1 MKKSDPLQQY
11 RALRS
16 ALSLE
21 RDAIQKRL
29 QELNAALGDTKAPIT
44 ASPVAKKLGR
54 PAGKAKRVE
63 NTMSLREAVLKVLT
77 ATPITRQELL
87 AAVLKVGY
95 RFSGSQPLNSLQ
107 TFLYGSGKKLVKNVD
122 GKFAA
127 VGASIPA
134 TAPKTEAAKPV
145 KKKGKMSAVGLAN
158 IKAAQKA
165 RWAKVKAGAP
175 AAPKTEAAKV
185 EPAKPAKK
193 KSKMSAAGLANIRAA
208 QKARWAKINATK
220 AKK

>member
-1 MKKSDPLQQY
+1 MKKSDPIQQY

-16 ALSLE
+16 SLANE

-29 QELNAALGDTKAPIT
+29 QEINAALGVATAPIS
-44 ASPVAKKLGR
+44 ASPVAEKLGR
-54 PAGKAKRVE
+54 SARVE
-63 NTMSLREAVLKVLT
+63 NALSLREAVLKVLT

-87 AAVLKVGY
+87 AAVVKVGY

-127 VGASIPA
+127 VGSSSPA
-134 TAPKTEAAKPV
+134 APKPEAAKP
-145 KKKGKMSAVGLAN
+145 
-158 IKAAQKA
+158 A
-165 RWAKVKAGAP
+165 R
-175 AAPKTEAAKV
+175 
-185 EPAKPAKK
+185 K

-208 QKARWAKINATK
+208 QKARWAKVNATK

>member
-1 MKKSDPLQQY
+1 MKKSDSLQQY

-16 ALSLE
+16 SLVSE

-29 QELNAALGDTKAPIT
+29 QELNAALGDAKAPAS
-44 ASPVAKKLGR
+44 ASPAIKKLGR
-54 PAGKAKRVE
+54 PPGKAKRVE

-77 ATPITRQELL
+77 ATPVTRQELL

-127 VGASIPA
+127 TGSSTP
-134 TAPKTEAAKPV
+134 
-145 KKKGKMSAVGLAN
+145 
-158 IKAAQKA
+158 
-165 RWAKVKAGAP
+165 AP
-175 AAPKTEAAKV
+175 ARKAEAT
-185 EPAKPAKK
+185 KPAKK

-220 AKK
+220 EKK

>member
-11 RALRS
+11 RAMRS
-16 ALSLE
+16 SLANE

-29 QELNAALGDTKAPIT
+29 QEINAALGDTTAPIT
-44 ASPVAKKLGR
+44 GSPVAKKVGR
-54 PAGKAKRVE
+54 PARVE
-63 NTMSLREAVLKVLT
+63 NAMSLREAVLKVLT
-77 ATPITRQELL
+77 TTPITRQELL

-95 RFSGSQPLNSLQ
+95 RFAGTQPLNSLQ
-107 TFLYGSGKKLVKNVD
+107 TFLYGTGKKLVKNVD

-127 VGASIPA
+127 VGSSSPA
-134 TAPKTEAAKPV
+134 AAPKPEAAKP
-145 KKKGKMSAVGLAN
+145 
-158 IKAAQKA
+158 
-165 RWAKVKAGAP
+165 
-175 AAPKTEAAKV
+175 T
-185 EPAKPAKK
+185 KK

>member
-16 ALSLE
+16 ALSNE

-44 ASPVAKKLGR
+44 ASPAIKKLGR

-63 NTMSLREAVLKVLT
+63 NTLSLREATLKVLT

-95 RFSGSQPLNSLQ
+95 RFSGSQPMNSLQ

-127 VGASIPA
+127 LGTASSPVAKPEAAQAVKKRKMSAAGRKAIA
-134 TAPKTEAAKPV
+134 EAAK
-145 KKKGKMSAVGLAN
+145 K
-158 IKAAQKA
+158 
-165 RWAKVKAGAP
+165 RWAKVKAE
-175 AAPKTEAAKV
+175 KQ
-185 EPAKPAKK
+185 
-193 KSKMSAAGLANIRAA
+193 S
-208 QKARWAKINATK
+208 
-220 AKK
+220 

>member
-29 QELNAALGDTKAPIT
+29 QELNAALGDTKPPIT
-44 ASPVAKKLGR
+44 ASPVAKKRGR
-54 PAGKAKRVE
+54 PPGKAKAAE
-63 NTMSLREAVLKVLT
+63 N
-77 ATPITRQELL
+77 ITLSPKP
-87 AAVLKVGY
+87 A
-95 RFSGSQPLNSLQ
+95 
-107 TFLYGSGKKLVKNVD
+107 KN
-122 GKFAA
+122 
-127 VGASIPA
+127 
-134 TAPKTEAAKPV
+134 
-145 KKKGKMSAVGLAN
+145 KMSAAGLAN

-185 EPAKPAKK
+185 ETAKPARK
-193 KSKMSAAGLANIRAA
+193 KSKISAAGLANIKAA